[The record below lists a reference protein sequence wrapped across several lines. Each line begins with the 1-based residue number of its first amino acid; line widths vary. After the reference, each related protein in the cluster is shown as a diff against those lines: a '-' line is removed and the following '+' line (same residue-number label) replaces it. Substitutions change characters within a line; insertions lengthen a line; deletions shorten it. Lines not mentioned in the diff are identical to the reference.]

1 MRKPKILVILGQT
14 ASGKSELA
22 VKLAKKLNGEIISAD
37 SRQVYKGMNI
47 GTGKVLRD
55 KSKSYQLKT
64 NSYSYRGIPHYLLD
78 VVSPRQ
84 KFDVVKYK
92 KLAEKAI
99 EDILRRGKLP
109 IICGGTGF
117 YIQAI
122 VDNIIF
128 PKIKAD
134 IKLRKKLENRPI
146 GKLLKMLKKMDEKRF
161 KTVDKKNKRRI
172 IRAIEIA
179 KTLGKVPKLKSKP
192 KYEAMQIGIKI
203 DKETLKKNIEKR
215 LERRL
220 KQGMIAE
227 VRKLHRLPTGGVS
240 WKKLI
245 DFGLEYKFVALYL
258 QNKLTK
264 QEMIEQLKKAIWHY
278 AKRQMTWFKKDKRI
292 IWLTAEKILS
302 MTAANHFF

>member
-1 MRKPKILVILGQT
+1 MKNLPKIMVVLGPT

-37 SRQVYKGMNI
+37 SRQVYKGMDI
-47 GTGKVLRD
+47 GTGKVPI
-55 KSKSYQLKT
+55 
-64 NSYSYRGIPHYLLD
+64 SYSPPAGGESTKSSIPAQAGMQIFYKGIRHHLLD
-78 VVSPRQ
+78 VVSPKQ

-122 VDNIIF
+122 IDNIIF
-128 PKIKAD
+128 PEVKAN
-134 IKLRKKLENRPI
+134 IKLRKKLEKQPLN
-146 GKLLKMLKKMDEKRF
+146 KLLPKLKKLDLARF
-161 KTVDKKNKRRI
+161 KNIDRKNKRRI

-179 KTLGKVPKLKSKP
+179 ETLGKVPKLKSKP
-192 KYEAMQIGIKI
+192 KYEALQIGINI
-203 DKETLKKNIEKR
+203 NKETLKKNIEKR
-215 LERRL
+215 LEKRL
-220 KQGMIAE
+220 KQGLIAE
-227 VRKLHRLPTGGVS
+227 VKKLHSPPTGGVS

-258 QNKLTK
+258 RGKLTK
-264 QEMIEQLKKAIWHY
+264 QEMIEQLKTAIGQY
-278 AKRQMTWFKKDKRI
+278 AKRQMTWFKRDERI
-292 IWLTAEKILS
+292 VWLK
-302 MTAANHFF
+302 NKK